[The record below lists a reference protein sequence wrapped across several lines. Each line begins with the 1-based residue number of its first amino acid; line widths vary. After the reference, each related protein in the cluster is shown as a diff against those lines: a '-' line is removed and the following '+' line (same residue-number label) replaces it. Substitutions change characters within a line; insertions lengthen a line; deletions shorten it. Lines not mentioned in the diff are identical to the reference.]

1 MGEQYARTYESP
13 DGFRRQTLRDHL
25 DGTGA
30 LACRFAD
37 SVGLGPLASAAA
49 ELHDLGKATG
59 AFQRYL
65 LDGVGAKGS
74 VIHAYQ
80 GAFAVEDASYS
91 AHDKVNKSIS
101 RLTRDMLEVAIASHH
116 GDLPDCIDHGGLD
129 SFFNHM
135 GSSEKDDGN
144 YHYAEVKSNVKE
156 LGLDIDS
163 LCADASKNLG
173 EVYDKCIKGRR
184 ANRDFALGMLTKYN
198 YSCLVDADRCDAA
211 CFGDPDAVP
220 YYAANWDA
228 LIDTFET
235 YNARLSADT
244 PINAV
249 RADISRQCMDS
260 ATRPTGIYRLSVP
273 TGGGKTLSSL
283 RFALHHA
290 RQWNKKRIIY
300 VIPFLSITSQTAAT
314 FREVLGLGDDDSVL
328 LEHYSDAGRGET
340 THDTEIADEQEARR
354 RLSQERWSQPLIV
367 TTMVQFLETCMA
379 SRGTKLRKFHNMA
392 DSVIIFDEI
401 QSLPSHSLDLFKEI
415 VNFLS
420 EALRTT
426 IVLCTATQPALE
438 NIDKTVRL
446 DLADNPELVTLSG
459 EQRRVFRRVNI
470 VTQQRPLLIAGDGG
484 LAQFV
489 LDKAREN
496 GSCLAVVNLKSEAR
510 KLTQELRSLDAQSQG
525 FALVH
530 LSTSMCG
537 AHRND
542 ALAEVRAA
550 TASGEPIICVSTQLI
565 EAGVDVSFGT
575 VVRAAAGLGSIV
587 QAAGRC
593 NRNGESVKPRN
604 VYVVPVSDDDE
615 KGLSAV
621 RDIKR
626 GKEIMIHS
634 LVPLASKNPDFDLLG
649 KEALDMYNTAFYK
662 DKVEGNE
669 LKYPLPDGTNAYD
682 LLGFN
687 KAARYEYN
695 TVTHP
700 DGPSA
705 YVHCLAQSFRTVGR
719 RYQVIPN
726 LTKSVVVRYR
736 SSAGTDSRELLEQLR
751 DEYDPREKVRIIRR
765 LQDFTV
771 QLFDA
776 DFKKLTERGLI
787 TLADDDFELYALES
801 DDCYDMNFGVVP
813 DAEQK
818 DLFF

>member
-13 DGFRRQTLRDHL
+13 DGLRRQTLQDHL
-25 DGTGA
+25 DGAGA

-37 SVGLGPLASAAA
+37 PAGLGKVALAAA
-49 ELHDLGKATG
+49 ELHDIGKATKS
-59 AFQRYL
+59 FQDYL
-65 LDGVGAKGS
+65 LHGVGKKGT

-80 GAFAVEDASYS
+80 GAFAVEDAPHSEYEKEN
-91 AHDKVNKSIS
+91 ANIS
-101 RLTRDMLEVAIASHH
+101 RLTRDILEVAIASHH
-116 GDLPDCIDHGGLD
+116 GDLPDCISDDGTTD
-129 SFFNHM
+129 FFERI
-135 GSSEKDDGN
+135 GSSEKDDEI
-144 YHYAEVKSNVKE
+144 YHYAEVKSHLEDV
-156 LGLDIDS
+156 GLDVNS
-163 LCADASKNLG
+163 LCADASRNLG
-173 EVYDKCIKGRR
+173 EFYNRHIKKGIS
-184 ANRDFALGMLTKYN
+184 NKSFAFGLLEKYV

-211 CFGDPDAVP
+211 QFGDSNAVP
-220 YYAANWDA
+220 RYEADWDA
-228 LIDTFET
+228 LVTKFEE
-235 YNARLSADT
+235 YCRKFSADT

-249 RADISRQCMDS
+249 RIDISRQCKGAAS
-260 ATRPTGIYRLSVP
+260 RPTGIYRLSVP
-273 TGGGKTLSSL
+273 TGGGKTLASL

-290 RQWNKKRIIY
+290 QIWCKKHIIY

-340 THDTEIADEQEARR
+340 AHDTEIADAQEARR

-420 EALRTT
+420 EALGTT

-446 DLADNPELVTLSG
+446 DLADNPELVTLSE
-459 EQRRVFRRVNI
+459 EQRRVFRRVAI
-470 VTQQRPLLIAGDGG
+470 VTQARPLPIAGDGG

-510 KLTQELRSLDAQSQG
+510 KLTQELQSLDAQSQG

-542 ALAEVRAA
+542 ALAKVRAA

-593 NRNGESVKPRN
+593 NRNGESTKPRN

-626 GKEIMIHS
+626 GKEIMMHS
-634 LVPLASKNPDFDLLG
+634 LVPLASKNPDFDFLG

-669 LKYPLPDGTNAYD
+669 LKYPLPDGGNAYD

-687 KAARYEYN
+687 KAARYQYN

-719 RYQVIPN
+719 LYQVIPN
-726 LTKSVVVRYR
+726 LTKSVVVRYH

-751 DEYDPREKVRIIRR
+751 DEYDPREKVRIIRK

-771 QLFDA
+771 QLFDT

-787 TLADDDFELYALES
+787 TLADDDFELYVLES

>member
-1 MGEQYARTYESP
+1 MVELYARTYESP
-13 DGFRRQTLRDHL
+13 DDLRQQTLRDHL
-25 DGTGA
+25 DGAGA
-30 LACRFAD
+30 LAASFAEP
-37 SVGLGPLASAAA
+37 VGLAKVALAAA
-49 ELHDLGKATG
+49 ELHDVGKATKS
-59 AFQRYL
+59 FQDYL
-65 LDGVGAKGS
+65 LHDAGMRGS

-80 GAFAVEDASYS
+80 GAFAVEDAHYS
-91 AHDKVNKSIS
+91 EYEDENAGIS
-101 RLTRDMLEVAIASHH
+101 RLTRDILEVAIASHH
-116 GDLPDCIDHGGLD
+116 GDLPDCISDDGLA
-129 SFFNHM
+129 SFFDRIDSPN
-135 GSSEKDDGN
+135 KDDKKF
-144 YHYAEVKSNVKE
+144 HYDEVKSNLE
-156 LGLDIDS
+156 AIGLDIDS
-163 LCADASKNLG
+163 LCDDASRNLG
-173 EVYDKCIKGRR
+173 RYYNKYIKKSIS
-184 ANRDFALGMLTKYN
+184 NKNFAFGTLEKYF

-211 CFGDPDAVP
+211 QFGDPNAVP
-220 YYAANWDA
+220 RYEADWDS
-228 LIDTFET
+228 LVTRFEE
-235 YNARLSADT
+235 YCRKFSADT

-249 RADISRQCMDS
+249 RTDISRQCKDAAS
-260 ATRPTGIYRLSVP
+260 RPTGIYRLSVP
-273 TGGGKTLSSL
+273 TGGGKTLASL

-290 RQWNKKRIIY
+290 QLWGKKHIIY
-300 VIPFLSITSQTAAT
+300 VIPYLSITSQTTAT
-314 FREVLGLGDDDSVL
+314 FRAVLGLADDDSVL
-328 LEHYSDAGRGET
+328 LEHYSDAGRGESRC
-340 THDTEIADEQEARR
+340 DGEITDEQETRR

-420 EALRTT
+420 GALGTT

-446 DLADNPELVTLSG
+446 DLADNPELVTLSE
-459 EQRRVFRRVNI
+459 EQRRIFRRVNI
-470 VTQQRPLLIAGDGG
+470 VAQERPLPIAGDGG
-484 LAQFV
+484 LAHLV

-496 GSCLAVVNLKSEAR
+496 GSCLAIVNLKSEAR

-593 NRNGESVKPRN
+593 NRNGESMKPRN

-626 GKEIMIHS
+626 GKEIMMHS
-634 LVPLASKNPDFDLLG
+634 LVPLASKNSDFDLLG

-687 KAARYEYN
+687 KAARYKYN

-719 RYQVIPN
+719 LYQVIPD

-736 SSAGTDSRELLEQLR
+736 SSAGIDSRELLEQLR
-751 DEYDPREKVRIIRR
+751 DEHDPREKVRIIRR